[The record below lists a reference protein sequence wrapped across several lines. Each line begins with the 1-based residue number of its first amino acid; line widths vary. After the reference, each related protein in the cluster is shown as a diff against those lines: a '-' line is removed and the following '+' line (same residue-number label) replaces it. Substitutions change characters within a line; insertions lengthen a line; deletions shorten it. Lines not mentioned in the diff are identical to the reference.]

1 LASIQILDET
11 TANQIAA
18 GEVVE
23 RPSSVVKELVEN
35 AIDAGA
41 SHIQIDLNDA
51 GKSLIKVTDDGW
63 GMSQEEIILSLLR
76 HATSKITCAADLATI
91 TSMGFRGEAMPSIA
105 SVSEMTI
112 VSRPRGASQTD
123 PASEVRVVGGSIDSA
138 REVAAPDGT
147 SVTVK
152 NLFYNVPARL
162 KFLKTNTTELNQIV
176 DLTQR
181 FALARPDIAFR
192 LNQGSSEMFSSS
204 GSGSL
209 HDACVHV
216 FGRDVA
222 RRLIPIEHETPG
234 GMTVTGL
241 LGAPD
246 VLRSS
251 RGGQH
256 FFVNRRFVR
265 DRIMVKA
272 LDNGYESVQTIHGR
286 QFPIAVVL
294 IGIDPT
300 QVDVN
305 VSPTKTE
312 VRFLR
317 ESELF
322 SGVYH
327 AVQTTLI
334 ERGGL
339 VPKIEDKFQPM
350 TVVADPQESLLYVR
364 PQHPVRPQSPITGSD
379 VVEPSYISAYKG
391 AEPTITLPQ
400 GYDPFDDTP
409 PIKPAIAS
417 TPPPTERNRQA
428 ESHRLGLTSLQ
439 VLAQTRNMY
448 ILGQTQESL
457 VLIDQHIAHERILY
471 ERLISG
477 RGGKIPLQHLI
488 VPLTLELGRREALI
502 VQARLA
508 ELKMAGLEIESF
520 GGDSFMVRTLPAA
533 IAQRP
538 NALAVVRSIIDEM
551 VETTTTRKLLIPAE
565 DVLITASCKMA
576 VKAGDALSL
585 DEMRA
590 LVVDLLACDNP
601 YTCPHGRPIII
612 ELSNRDL
619 DRKFGRA

>member
-1 LASIQILDET
+1 MAAIQILDET

-35 AIDAGA
+35 AIDAVA
-41 SHIQIDLNDA
+41 LNIRIDLTDA
-51 GKSLIKVTDDGW
+51 GKSLIRVTDDGC
-63 GMSQEEIILSLLR
+63 GMSQEEIILSLQR
-76 HATSKITCAADLATI
+76 HATSKIVCAADLATV
-91 TSMGFRGEAMPSIA
+91 TSMGFRGEAVPSIA
-105 SVSEMTI
+105 SVSQMTV
-112 VSRPRGASQTD
+112 VSRPRGSD
-123 PASEVRVVGGSIDSA
+123 SSVPASEVVIIGGSIEGA
-138 REVAAPDGT
+138 RDVAAPDGT
-147 SVTVK
+147 TVTVQ

-176 DLTQR
+176 DLVQH
-181 FALARPDIAFR
+181 FSLARPDI
-192 LNQGSSEMFSSS
+192 SFSLYHGHTELYSS
-204 GSGSL
+204 GGRGNL
-209 HDACVHV
+209 HDACVNV
-216 FGRDVA
+216 FGRDIA

-234 GMTVTGL
+234 GMLIAGF
-241 LGAPD
+241 LGTPD
-246 VLRSS
+246 VFRSS

-286 QFPIAVVL
+286 QFPVAVLTITV
-294 IGIDPT
+294 DPT

-339 VPKIEDKFQPM
+339 VPKIEEKFSPM
-350 TVVADPQESLLYVR
+350 GVVSDPQESMMYIA
-364 PQHPVRPQSPITGSD
+364 PMHPVRPQEPAAPE
-379 VVEPSYISAYKG
+379 VFRPPSYV
-391 AEPTITLPQ
+391 PTYVPTGPVVAAPVD
-400 GYDPFDDTP
+400 YDPFDEAPVARPSTDF
-409 PIKPAIAS
+409 AS
-417 TPPPTERNRQA
+417 PSGSLPQTR
-428 ESHRLGLTSLQ
+428 HRTGLESLQ

-448 ILGQTQESL
+448 IVAQTQDSL

-471 ERLISG
+471 ERLLSG
-477 RGGKIPLQHLI
+477 RGGKIPIQHLV
-488 VPLTLELGRREALI
+488 VPATIDLGRREALV
-502 VQARLA
+502 VQARLE
-508 ELKMAGLEIESF
+508 ELKKAGLEVECF
-520 GGDSFMVRTLPAA
+520 GGNSFVIRSMPAA

-538 NALAVVRSIIDEM
+538 NALAVVRSIFDEM
-551 VETTTTRKLLIPAE
+551 VEATVSRKLLVPAE
-565 DVLITASCKMA
+565 EVLITASCKMA
-576 VKAGDALSL
+576 IKAGDPLSL
-585 DEMRA
+585 EEMRA
-590 LVVDLLACDNP
+590 LMVDLIACDNP

-612 ELSNRDL
+612 ELSNHDL
-619 DRKFGRA
+619 DRKFGRL